1 MGDRAQRRGISVKLV
16 GLAVLVVALAI
27 VIASLGKCGAGFG
40 VGSPAA
46 PSSSSPPAEKAD
58 AAQAGA
64 LAITVDGERCHRGS
78 DAPQA
83 CDALCR
89 AVADEPVD
97 RRIEI
102 DGTRGTHA
110 AVDGL
115 RTCLT
120 EQGRRNVVVR
130 AE

>member
-1 MGDRAQRRGISVKLV
+1 MGAQRRRISVKLV
-16 GLAVLVVALAI
+16 GLAALIVALAI
-27 VIASLGKCGAGFG
+27 VIASLGECGAGFG
-40 VGSPAA
+40 VGRPTA
-46 PSSSSPPAEKAD
+46 PSSAPPAEKAE
-58 AAQAGA
+58 AAQGGS
-64 LAITVDGERCHRGS
+64 LAITVDGERCRRGN

-110 AVDGL
+110 TVDGL
-115 RTCLT
+115 RTCLA